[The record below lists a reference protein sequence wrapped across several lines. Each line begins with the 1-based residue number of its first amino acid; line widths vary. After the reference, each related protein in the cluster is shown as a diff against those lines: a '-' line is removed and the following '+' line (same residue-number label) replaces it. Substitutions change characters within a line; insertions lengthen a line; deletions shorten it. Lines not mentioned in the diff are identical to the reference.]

1 MGVFGM
7 KNWIKTAGLYALV
20 CAAALLSAMALSR
33 VGSAV
38 AVFSRETGTTVVVD
52 AGHGGEDGGTL
63 SCTGVRESG
72 LNLEIALRVNDLFAL
87 LGQRTRM
94 LRTQDVSLHDTEAA
108 TIAARK
114 ASDIRAR
121 VRLTEETPKAV
132 LLSIHQNHF
141 PESKYR
147 GAQVFYA
154 AADGSR
160 ALAER
165 LQTALGTQLDPDNH
179 RACKKAGEI
188 YLLKHVSCPAVLV
201 ECGFLSNPAEEARC
215 ARRNIRRSLRQF
227 CAAACWNFWRNP
239 MKAAKTVF
247 LCSNCGNETPRWQ
260 GRCPSCGQ
268 WNTLEEYTPPQ
279 AAAPSRS
286 SLSNRTSA
294 ARGVGVQP
302 KRLNEVT
309 SGEELRFGTGLS
321 ELDRVLGGG
330 AVRGSLVL
338 VSGAPGIGK
347 STLLLQI
354 CAQICRE
361 QTIPT
366 CLRRGE
372 REPAQAPRRAPR
384 RAVRRAV
391 AAVRDESGRN
401 SGRGRTYA
409 ARPSHR

>member
-1 MGVFGM
+1 M
-7 KNWIKTAGLYALV
+7 
-20 CAAALLSAMALSR
+20 
-33 VGSAV
+33 
-38 AVFSRETGTTVVVD
+38 
-52 AGHGGEDGGTL
+52 
-63 SCTGVRESG
+63 RESG

-201 ECGFLSNPAEEARC
+201 ECGFLSNPAEEAL
-215 ARRNIRRSLRQF
+215 LRTPEYQKKL
-227 CAAACWNFWRNP
+227 AA
-239 MKAAKTVF
+239 V
-247 LCSNCGNETPRWQ
+247 LCCGMLEF
-260 GRCPSCGQ
+260 
-268 WNTLEEYTPPQ
+268 LEEPY
-279 AAAPSRS
+279 
-286 SLSNRTSA
+286 
-294 ARGVGVQP
+294 
-302 KRLNEVT
+302 
-309 SGEELRFGTGLS
+309 
-321 ELDRVLGGG
+321 
-330 AVRGSLVL
+330 
-338 VSGAPGIGK
+338 
-347 STLLLQI
+347 
-354 CAQICRE
+354 
-361 QTIPT
+361 
-366 CLRRGE
+366 
-372 REPAQAPRRAPR
+372 
-384 RAVRRAV
+384 
-391 AAVRDESGRN
+391 ESC
-401 SGRGRTYA
+401 
-409 ARPSHR
+409 

>member
-1 MGVFGM
+1 MPYF
-7 KNWIKTAGLYALV
+7 AG
-20 CAAALLSAMALSR
+20 
-33 VGSAV
+33 
-38 AVFSRETGTTVVVD
+38 TGTTVVVD

-94 LRTQDVSLHDTEAA
+94 LRIQDVSLHDTEAA

-201 ECGFLSNPAEEARC
+201 ECGFLSNPAEEAL
-215 ARRNIRRSLRQF
+215 LRTPEYQKKL
-227 CAAACWNFWRNP
+227 AA
-239 MKAAKTVF
+239 V
-247 LCSNCGNETPRWQ
+247 LCCGMLEF
-260 GRCPSCGQ
+260 
-268 WNTLEEYTPPQ
+268 LEEPY
-279 AAAPSRS
+279 
-286 SLSNRTSA
+286 
-294 ARGVGVQP
+294 
-302 KRLNEVT
+302 
-309 SGEELRFGTGLS
+309 
-321 ELDRVLGGG
+321 
-330 AVRGSLVL
+330 
-338 VSGAPGIGK
+338 
-347 STLLLQI
+347 
-354 CAQICRE
+354 
-361 QTIPT
+361 
-366 CLRRGE
+366 
-372 REPAQAPRRAPR
+372 
-384 RAVRRAV
+384 
-391 AAVRDESGRN
+391 ESC
-401 SGRGRTYA
+401 
-409 ARPSHR
+409 

>member
-1 MGVFGM
+1 MP
-7 KNWIKTAGLYALV
+7 
-20 CAAALLSAMALSR
+20 
-33 VGSAV
+33 GSQQKLIP
-38 AVFSRETGTTVVVD
+38 SPGNQLHIRPY
-52 AGHGGEDGGTL
+52 L

-201 ECGFLSNPAEEARC
+201 ECGFLSNPAEEAL
-215 ARRNIRRSLRQF
+215 LRTPEYQKKL
-227 CAAACWNFWRNP
+227 AA
-239 MKAAKTVF
+239 V
-247 LCSNCGNETPRWQ
+247 LCCGMLEF
-260 GRCPSCGQ
+260 
-268 WNTLEEYTPPQ
+268 LEEPY
-279 AAAPSRS
+279 
-286 SLSNRTSA
+286 
-294 ARGVGVQP
+294 
-302 KRLNEVT
+302 
-309 SGEELRFGTGLS
+309 
-321 ELDRVLGGG
+321 
-330 AVRGSLVL
+330 
-338 VSGAPGIGK
+338 
-347 STLLLQI
+347 
-354 CAQICRE
+354 
-361 QTIPT
+361 
-366 CLRRGE
+366 
-372 REPAQAPRRAPR
+372 
-384 RAVRRAV
+384 
-391 AAVRDESGRN
+391 ESC
-401 SGRGRTYA
+401 
-409 ARPSHR
+409 

>member
-94 LRTQDVSLHDTEAA
+94 LRTQDVSLHDTDAA

-147 GAQVFYA
+147 GAQVFCAKTDSSRQLAEQMQKNLSQYLDPA
-154 AADGSR
+154 NHRQPKTADGVY
-160 ALAER
+160 LMEHVN
-165 LQTALGTQLDPDNH
+165 GT
-179 RACKKAGEI
+179 
-188 YLLKHVSCPAVLV
+188 AVLV
-201 ECGFLSNPAEEARC
+201 ECGFLSNAAETALLQDEGYQQR
-215 ARRNIRRSLRQF
+215 L
-227 CAAACWNFWRNP
+227 
-239 MKAAKTVF
+239 
-247 LCSNCGNETPRWQ
+247 
-260 GRCPSCGQ
+260 
-268 WNTLEEYTPPQ
+268 
-279 AAAPSRS
+279 
-286 SLSNRTSA
+286 SA
-294 ARGVGVQP
+294 AVC
-302 KRLNEVT
+302 
-309 SGEELRFGTGLS
+309 
-321 ELDRVLGGG
+321 G
-330 AVRGSLVL
+330 ALTEWL
-338 VSGAPGIGK
+338 
-347 STLLLQI
+347 
-354 CAQICRE
+354 E
-361 QTIPT
+361 
-366 CLRRGE
+366 
-372 REPAQAPRRAPR
+372 
-384 RAVRRAV
+384 
-391 AAVRDESGRN
+391 
-401 SGRGRTYA
+401 GRGTEDEV
-409 ARPSHR
+409 

>member
-1 MGVFGM
+1 M

-94 LRTQDVSLHDTEAA
+94 LRTQDVSLHDTDAA

-114 ASDIRAR
+114 AS
-121 VRLTEETPKAV
+121 KAV

-201 ECGFLSNPAEEARC
+201 ECGFLSNPAEEAL
-215 ARRNIRRSLRQF
+215 LRTPEYQKKL
-227 CAAACWNFWRNP
+227 AA
-239 MKAAKTVF
+239 V
-247 LCSNCGNETPRWQ
+247 LCCGMLEF
-260 GRCPSCGQ
+260 
-268 WNTLEEYTPPQ
+268 LEEPY
-279 AAAPSRS
+279 
-286 SLSNRTSA
+286 
-294 ARGVGVQP
+294 
-302 KRLNEVT
+302 
-309 SGEELRFGTGLS
+309 
-321 ELDRVLGGG
+321 
-330 AVRGSLVL
+330 
-338 VSGAPGIGK
+338 
-347 STLLLQI
+347 
-354 CAQICRE
+354 
-361 QTIPT
+361 
-366 CLRRGE
+366 
-372 REPAQAPRRAPR
+372 
-384 RAVRRAV
+384 
-391 AAVRDESGRN
+391 ESC
-401 SGRGRTYA
+401 
-409 ARPSHR
+409 

>member
-7 KNWIKTAGLYALV
+7 KNWIKPAGLYALV

-33 VGSAV
+33 VGERRCRIFPGNRDDRRCGCRA
-38 AVFSRETGTTVVVD
+38 RWRGRR
-52 AGHGGEDGGTL
+52 TL

-94 LRTQDVSLHDTEAA
+94 LRTQDVSLHDTDAA

-201 ECGFLSNPAEEARC
+201 ECGFLSNPAEEAL
-215 ARRNIRRSLRQF
+215 LRTPEYQKKL
-227 CAAACWNFWRNP
+227 AA
-239 MKAAKTVF
+239 V
-247 LCSNCGNETPRWQ
+247 LCCGMLEF
-260 GRCPSCGQ
+260 
-268 WNTLEEYTPPQ
+268 LEEPY
-279 AAAPSRS
+279 
-286 SLSNRTSA
+286 
-294 ARGVGVQP
+294 
-302 KRLNEVT
+302 
-309 SGEELRFGTGLS
+309 
-321 ELDRVLGGG
+321 
-330 AVRGSLVL
+330 
-338 VSGAPGIGK
+338 
-347 STLLLQI
+347 
-354 CAQICRE
+354 
-361 QTIPT
+361 
-366 CLRRGE
+366 
-372 REPAQAPRRAPR
+372 
-384 RAVRRAV
+384 
-391 AAVRDESGRN
+391 ESC
-401 SGRGRTYA
+401 
-409 ARPSHR
+409 

>member
-1 MGVFGM
+1 M
-7 KNWIKTAGLYALV
+7 KNWIKPAGLYALV
-20 CAAALLSAMALSR
+20 CAAALLSAMALSH

-94 LRTQDVSLHDTEAA
+94 LRTQDVSLHDTDAA

-160 ALAER
+160 AL
-165 LQTALGTQLDPDNH
+165 DPDNH

-201 ECGFLSNPAEEARC
+201 ECGFLSNPAEEAL
-215 ARRNIRRSLRQF
+215 LRTPEYQKKL
-227 CAAACWNFWRNP
+227 AA
-239 MKAAKTVF
+239 V
-247 LCSNCGNETPRWQ
+247 LCCGMLEF
-260 GRCPSCGQ
+260 
-268 WNTLEEYTPPQ
+268 LEEPY
-279 AAAPSRS
+279 
-286 SLSNRTSA
+286 
-294 ARGVGVQP
+294 
-302 KRLNEVT
+302 
-309 SGEELRFGTGLS
+309 
-321 ELDRVLGGG
+321 
-330 AVRGSLVL
+330 
-338 VSGAPGIGK
+338 
-347 STLLLQI
+347 
-354 CAQICRE
+354 
-361 QTIPT
+361 
-366 CLRRGE
+366 
-372 REPAQAPRRAPR
+372 
-384 RAVRRAV
+384 
-391 AAVRDESGRN
+391 ESC
-401 SGRGRTYA
+401 
-409 ARPSHR
+409 

>member
-7 KNWIKTAGLYALV
+7 KNWIKPAGLYALV

-63 SCTGVRESG
+63 SCTGSAGKRPQSG
-72 LNLEIALRVNDLFAL
+72 DR
-87 LGQRTRM
+87 
-94 LRTQDVSLHDTEAA
+94 
-108 TIAARK
+108 AARERPCLPSSGRGRVCC
-114 ASDIRAR
+114 AHRMYRCTTQTPRPLPRARRPISRAR

-201 ECGFLSNPAEEARC
+201 ECGFLSNPAEEAL
-215 ARRNIRRSLRQF
+215 LRTPEYQKKL
-227 CAAACWNFWRNP
+227 AA
-239 MKAAKTVF
+239 V
-247 LCSNCGNETPRWQ
+247 LCCGMLEF
-260 GRCPSCGQ
+260 
-268 WNTLEEYTPPQ
+268 LEEPY
-279 AAAPSRS
+279 
-286 SLSNRTSA
+286 
-294 ARGVGVQP
+294 
-302 KRLNEVT
+302 
-309 SGEELRFGTGLS
+309 
-321 ELDRVLGGG
+321 
-330 AVRGSLVL
+330 
-338 VSGAPGIGK
+338 
-347 STLLLQI
+347 
-354 CAQICRE
+354 
-361 QTIPT
+361 
-366 CLRRGE
+366 
-372 REPAQAPRRAPR
+372 
-384 RAVRRAV
+384 
-391 AAVRDESGRN
+391 ESC
-401 SGRGRTYA
+401 
-409 ARPSHR
+409 

>member
-38 AVFSRETGTTVVVD
+38 AVFSRETGTT
-52 AGHGGEDGGTL
+52 
-63 SCTGVRESG
+63 
-72 LNLEIALRVNDLFAL
+72 
-87 LGQRTRM
+87 GQRTRM
-94 LRTQDVSLHDTEAA
+94 LRTQDISLHDTEAA

-201 ECGFLSNPAEEARC
+201 ECGFLSNPAEEAL
-215 ARRNIRRSLRQF
+215 LRTPEYQKKLAAVLCCGMLQF
-227 CAAACWNFWRNP
+227 
-239 MKAAKTVF
+239 
-247 LCSNCGNETPRWQ
+247 
-260 GRCPSCGQ
+260 
-268 WNTLEEYTPPQ
+268 LEEPY
-279 AAAPSRS
+279 
-286 SLSNRTSA
+286 
-294 ARGVGVQP
+294 
-302 KRLNEVT
+302 
-309 SGEELRFGTGLS
+309 
-321 ELDRVLGGG
+321 
-330 AVRGSLVL
+330 
-338 VSGAPGIGK
+338 
-347 STLLLQI
+347 
-354 CAQICRE
+354 
-361 QTIPT
+361 
-366 CLRRGE
+366 
-372 REPAQAPRRAPR
+372 
-384 RAVRRAV
+384 
-391 AAVRDESGRN
+391 ESC
-401 SGRGRTYA
+401 
-409 ARPSHR
+409 

>member
-165 LQTALGTQLDPDNH
+165 LQAALGTQLDPDNH
-179 RACKKAGEI
+179 RSCKKAGGD
-188 YLLKHVSCPAVLV
+188 LPS
-201 ECGFLSNPAEEARC
+201 EAC
-215 ARRNIRRSLRQF
+215 ELPRR
-227 CAAACWNFWRNP
+227 
-239 MKAAKTVF
+239 
-247 LCSNCGNETPRWQ
+247 
-260 GRCPSCGQ
+260 
-268 WNTLEEYTPPQ
+268 
-279 AAAPSRS
+279 
-286 SLSNRTSA
+286 
-294 ARGVGVQP
+294 ARGVRFPVQP
-302 KRLNEVT
+302 
-309 SGEELRFGTGLS
+309 
-321 ELDRVLGGG
+321 GGG
-330 AVRGSLVL
+330 GPAAHAGISEEACGSPVL
-338 VSGAPGIGK
+338 RHAGISGG
-347 STLLLQI
+347 TL
-354 CAQICRE
+354 
-361 QTIPT
+361 
-366 CLRRGE
+366 
-372 REPAQAPRRAPR
+372 
-384 RAVRRAV
+384 
-391 AAVRDESGRN
+391 
-401 SGRGRTYA
+401 
-409 ARPSHR
+409 

>member
-1 MGVFGM
+1 MPYFPG
-7 KNWIKTAGLYALV
+7 
-20 CAAALLSAMALSR
+20 
-33 VGSAV
+33 
-38 AVFSRETGTTVVVD
+38 TGTTVVVD

-94 LRTQDVSLHDTEAA
+94 LRIQDVSLHDTDAA

-201 ECGFLSNPAEEARC
+201 ECGFLSNPAEEAL
-215 ARRNIRRSLRQF
+215 LRTPEYQKKL
-227 CAAACWNFWRNP
+227 AA
-239 MKAAKTVF
+239 V
-247 LCSNCGNETPRWQ
+247 LCCGMLEF
-260 GRCPSCGQ
+260 
-268 WNTLEEYTPPQ
+268 LEEPY
-279 AAAPSRS
+279 
-286 SLSNRTSA
+286 
-294 ARGVGVQP
+294 
-302 KRLNEVT
+302 
-309 SGEELRFGTGLS
+309 
-321 ELDRVLGGG
+321 
-330 AVRGSLVL
+330 
-338 VSGAPGIGK
+338 
-347 STLLLQI
+347 
-354 CAQICRE
+354 
-361 QTIPT
+361 
-366 CLRRGE
+366 
-372 REPAQAPRRAPR
+372 
-384 RAVRRAV
+384 
-391 AAVRDESGRN
+391 ESC
-401 SGRGRTYA
+401 
-409 ARPSHR
+409 